1 MQTNLILLPRERL
14 NKMDKSTKISNHFN
28 LGEATV
34 TNTGLDNTPNDVQL
48 ANIKYV
54 AIVYLDNLV
63 ARLSKYLK
71 HSVDFDISSWF
82 RSKAVNE
89 APSVKGAETS
99 SHCKGLAVDINEK
112 HMTTLELFQFILI
125 NFEFDQLIY
134 EKHGNKKWVHWG
146 LEKKSRSKNFRKQIM
161 ISTAPGKYQTLTKQE
176 ALELIA

>member
-1 MQTNLILLPRERL
+1 MMDLLQR
-14 NKMDKSTKISNHFN
+14 ISNYFQ
-28 LGEATV
+28 LKEAVV
-34 TNTGLDNTPNDVQL
+34 TNTGLDNTPNDAQF

-54 AIVYLDNLV
+54 AIAYLDNLV
-63 ARLSKYLK
+63 VRLSKYLK

-89 APSVKGAETS
+89 AVGGSETS
-99 SHCKGLAVDINEK
+99 SHCNGLAVDINEK

-146 LEKKSRSKNFRKQIM
+146 LEKKSKSKNFRKQIM
-161 ISTAPGKYQTLTKQE
+161 VSTATGKYQILTKQE
-176 ALELIA
+176 ALALTA

>member
-1 MQTNLILLPRERL
+1 MMDLLQR
-14 NKMDKSTKISNHFN
+14 ISNYFQ
-28 LGEATV
+28 LKEAVV
-34 TNTGLDNTPNDVQL
+34 TNTGLDNTPNDAQF

-54 AIVYLDNLV
+54 AIAYLDNLV
-63 ARLSKYLK
+63 VRLSKYLK

-89 APSVKGAETS
+89 APSVKGADTS

-146 LEKKSRSKNFRKQIM
+146 LEKKSKSKNFRKQIM
-161 ISTAPGKYQTLTKQE
+161 VSTATGKYQILTKQE
-176 ALELIA
+176 ALALTA